1 MRLQLRLALSVSL
14 PMRTT
19 LDIEADV
26 LAAAKEL
33 ARQQG
38 LSAGQVVSRLLRS
51 ALLGDHPPG
60 HFVTDRPVVAE
71 FRPLVAADQKLVTN
85 EQIDQLRGLVR
96 I

>member
-1 MRLQLRLALSVSL
+1 
-14 PMRTT
+14 MRTT
-19 LDIEADV
+19 LDIEDDE

-60 HFVTDRPVVAE
+60 HLATDRPVVAG
-71 FRPLVAADQKLVTN
+71 FRPFMAPGQKLVTN
-85 EQIDQLRGLVR
+85 EQIDQLRGLK
-96 I
+96 